1 MKYQFS
7 NSWFLDSEIYSKL
20 LLLVDP
26 TKEHHIL
33 EIGSYEG
40 ASACFFSDYLLSN
53 PKSTLTCVDPFD
65 INDITSPLDNN
76 TKDRFLNNISL
87 SENYKKIT
95 VHQKYSCDFYRENNQ
110 CYDIIYIDGYH
121 LTDDITID
129 FTNCLSIIKNNGIIW
144 MDDYLGGSD
153 SSIKDH
159 IDKLIEL
166 NREQLK
172 IIHKGYQIAFLRYH
186 NPPILN
192 NTVNETKNK
201 PTISLVIN
209 TLNAEKYLSDC
220 LNSCS
225 WVDEIIVVDM
235 HSVDAT
241 RQIAEAGGAKVF
253 LTEPR
258 GYVEPARNFALSKAN
273 CDWILLLDADERIIG
288 KRSDVE
294 ALIETAG
301 EEVAAIQ
308 IKRINHLGNWT
319 IRNSGWGDDY
329 QIRLLK
335 KGRVVW
341 NDRIHSRPELLGSL
355 LTAPSIGSVYIDH
368 LNFPDLAGFVST
380 MNYYASKE
388 PTPINTD
395 WTTILDELNH
405 EFYQRYTPDADGCLS
420 LLLAFQLVQYKLLIH
435 AYNWERSGMI
445 PSAPPPADSLA
456 DLMSN
461 GQLVKLARDVEDRD
475 RQIADRDRRI
485 ADRDRRIAD
494 RDRQIKDFVREI
506 AALQTVIDSAKAWQ
520 KRSWAKRAFH
530 RWRLPSNPKQKIG
543 FFRKLERSIR
553 KRRKKLFQKN
563 RFKIFDVKPKTEVE
577 LTTDASGIRIIT
589 SDSPKV
595 SVIIPVYGQIEYTLE
610 CLKSIARNPP
620 QADFE
625 VILIDDCSPDGSA
638 KILKN
643 IKSIRLVQND
653 QNSGFIRSCNAGV
666 KVALGEYLYFLNNDT
681 QVTPGWMDELLKTF
695 DRMPG
700 TGLVGSKL
708 VYPDGSLQEAGGI
721 IWKDGSAWNF
731 GRNQDASL
739 PVFNYAREVD
749 YCSGASIMVP
759 KRLFDELGGFDEHY
773 LPAYCEDSDLALK
786 IRDKGYR
793 VIYQP
798 LSMVVHFEGVS
809 SGTDTSTGVKS
820 YQVENM
826 KKVYERWKHRLENH
840 QPNAVDVD
848 NAKDR
853 VATRR
858 VLFLD
863 QCTPTPDMDSGSID
877 AFNTMML
884 LRDMGFQVTFIPVSN
899 FHNDR
904 KYTSAIQAHGI
915 EALYRP
921 HVSSV
926 DQHLTEHGKRYDL
939 IFACRH
945 NTLEPHYHSLRKYSP
960 QAKILFHTVDLHF
973 LREKREADLLKD
985 PKLHGKAK
993 RTQELELRLINECD
1007 LTTVVSH
1014 VEKQVLD
1021 DMDLG
1026 EKVRVMPYSRHIR
1039 GTSVPFSD
1047 RDGIVFVGGFQHTP
1061 NVDAVMYFVHE
1072 IMPHLRPLL
1081 PDVIFHVVG
1090 SKVPDEAKQ
1099 LEGPNVR
1106 LHGYVEDLEPLL
1118 DQMRVSVAPLRYGAG
1133 IKGKVGSA
1141 MCAGLPVVASPLAA
1155 EGMNLTHG
1163 ENVIIAKDP
1172 KEYAACIAKLYQNED
1187 LWNRISKN
1195 GIEYS
1200 ERAWGAEVAE
1210 KVLHDILQRCELK
1223 CSHVL
1228 YPIRLWT

>member
-1 MKYQFS
+1 MGLEDETKQKARHISELQKEVEERTAWALGLEDETKQKARHISELQKEVEERTAWALGLELECKQNAYRVSQLEKKIEKMLEAMNEREEELAEIRKQFS
-7 NSWFLDSEIYSKL
+7 R
-20 LLLVDP
+20 
-26 TKEHHIL
+26 
-33 EIGSYEG
+33 
-40 ASACFFSDYLLSN
+40 LSN
-53 PKSTLTCVDPFD
+53 
-65 INDITSPLDNN
+65 
-76 TKDRFLNNISL
+76 
-87 SENYKKIT
+87 EN
-95 VHQKYSCDFYRENNQ
+95 
-110 CYDIIYIDGYH
+110 
-121 LTDDITID
+121 
-129 FTNCLSIIKNNGIIW
+129 
-144 MDDYLGGSD
+144 
-153 SSIKDH
+153 
-159 IDKLIEL
+159 
-166 NREQLK
+166 
-172 IIHKGYQIAFLRYH
+172 
-186 NPPILN
+186 
-192 NTVNETKNK
+192 
-201 PTISLVIN
+201 
-209 TLNAEKYLSDC
+209 
-220 LNSCS
+220 
-225 WVDEIIVVDM
+225 
-235 HSVDAT
+235 
-241 RQIAEAGGAKVF
+241 
-253 LTEPR
+253 
-258 GYVEPARNFALSKAN
+258 
-273 CDWILLLDADERIIG
+273 
-288 KRSDVE
+288 
-294 ALIETAG
+294 
-301 EEVAAIQ
+301 
-308 IKRINHLGNWT
+308 
-319 IRNSGWGDDY
+319 
-329 QIRLLK
+329 RLLNEI
-335 KGRVVW
+335 V
-341 NDRIHSRPELLGSL
+341 E
-355 LTAPSIGSVYIDH
+355 
-368 LNFPDLAGFVST
+368 
-380 MNYYASKE
+380 
-388 PTPINTD
+388 
-395 WTTILDELNH
+395 
-405 EFYQRYTPDADGCLS
+405 
-420 LLLAFQLVQYKLLIH
+420 
-435 AYNWERSGMI
+435 
-445 PSAPPPADSLA
+445 SA
-456 DLMSN
+456 M
-461 GQLVKLARDVEDRD
+461 
-475 RQIADRDRRI
+475 
-485 ADRDRRIAD
+485 
-494 RDRQIKDFVREI
+494 
-506 AALQTVIDSAKAWQ
+506 AWQ
-520 KRSWAKRAFH
+520 KRSWFKRAFH
-530 RWRLPSNPKQKIG
+530 KWRPPHKPKNKIG
-543 FFRKLERSIR
+543 RLRKLERSIR

-563 RFKIFDVKPKTEVE
+563 KSKTLNLQPKAEGD
-577 LTTDASGIRIIT
+577 LNADAKGIRIFT
-589 SDSPKV
+589 SATPKV
-595 SVIIPVYGQIEYTLE
+595 SVIIPVYGQLEYTLE
-610 CLKSIARNPP
+610 CLKSIERNPP

-625 VILIDDCSPDGSA
+625 IIVIDDCSPDGSA
-638 KILKN
+638 KVLKN
-643 IKSIRLVQND
+643 IKSIRLVQNAE
-653 QNSGFIRSCNAGV
+653 NSGFIRSCNAGV

-695 DRMPG
+695 DRFPG

-798 LSMVVHFEGVS
+798 LSEVVHFEGVS
-809 SGTDTSTGVKS
+809 SGTDTTTGVKA

-826 KKVYERWKHRLENH
+826 KKVFERWKHRLESH

-915 EALYRP
+915 EALYHP
-921 HVSSV
+921 HVCSV

-945 NTLEPHYHSLRKYSP
+945 NTLEPHYHSLRKYAP

-973 LREKREADLLKD
+973 LREKREADLLQD
-985 PKLHGKAK
+985 TKLHKKAK
-993 RTQELELRLINECD
+993 RTQDIELKLIKECE

-1026 EKVRVMPYSRHIR
+1026 EKVRVMPFSRHIR
-1039 GTSVPFSD
+1039 GTSVPLPE
-1047 RDGIVFVGGFQHTP
+1047 RDGIVFVGGFQHPP

-1090 SKVPDEAKQ
+1090 SKVPDEIRQ
-1099 LEGPNVR
+1099 LEGPDVQ
-1106 LHGYVEDLEPLL
+1106 LHGYVEDLDPLL

-1141 MCAGLPVVASPLAA
+1141 MCAGLPVVASPLAT

-1172 KEYAACIAKLYQNED
+1172 KEYADCIAELYQNED

-1210 KVLHDILQRCELK
+1210 KVLHDILQRCELE